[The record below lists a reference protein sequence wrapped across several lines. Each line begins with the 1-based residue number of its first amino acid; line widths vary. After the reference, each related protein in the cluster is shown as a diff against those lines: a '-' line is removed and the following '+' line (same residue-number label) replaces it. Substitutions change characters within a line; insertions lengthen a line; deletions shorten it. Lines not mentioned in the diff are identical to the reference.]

1 MIIPVVIP
9 PVNQTT
15 ADGVAL
21 SGRYFHV
28 VYAVLHKDIFTGA
41 MRSVAGVL
49 KDPLVVN
56 WKDTGGTIPF

>member
-9 PVNQTT
+9 SVNQTA

-28 VYAVLHKDIFTGA
+28 VYAVLHKEIVTGA
-41 MRSVAGVL
+41 TCSAAGVI

-56 WKDTGGTIPF
+56 WKDT